1 MKIVLTG
8 GGTGGHFYP
17 IIAVAEEINAI
28 AHKEKIAEL
37 KMFYL
42 APAVY
47 NRKLLRNQGIEFRKI
62 PAGKFRLYFSL
73 KNFTDLFLT
82 AFGVIKALWVMF
94 FIFPDVV
101 FSKGSYVS
109 FPVLMAARFYKIP
122 IVIHESD
129 RHPGRANMWAK
140 KFARKIA
147 ISYPGTSEFFPA
159 EKTAFTGN
167 PIRKDLQEPL
177 ARGAREYLSL
187 EEEVPVILI
196 IGGSQGSQMINRAIY
211 RALGSLVE
219 KYYVIHQV
227 GEKNFENAKLESELS
242 LKNSM
247 HKDRYIPFAY
257 MDDQSLRMAA
267 GIASLIISRAGSSI
281 FEIASW
287 GVPSIIIP
295 ITNSHG
301 DHQRKNA
308 YSYARTGAAL
318 VIEESNLREHV
329 FLNTVKS
336 VMENREKREEMAKAT
351 ESFRKPEAAYTIARE
366 LVSIGL
372 QHEK

>member
-28 AHKEKIAEL
+28 ARKEKIAEL

-42 APAVY
+42 APDVY
-47 NRKLLRNQGIEFRKI
+47 NKKLLQNQGIEFRKI

-73 KNFTDLFLT
+73 RNFTDLFLT
-82 AFGVIKALWVMF
+82 ALGVIKALWVMF
-94 FIFPDVV
+94 FIFPDAV

-109 FPVLMAARFYKIP
+109 FPVVVAARFYKIP

-140 KFARKIA
+140 KFAEKIA
-147 ISYPGTSEFFPA
+147 ISYPGTSEFFPL

-167 PIRKDLQEPL
+167 PIRKNLREPL
-177 ARGAREYLSL
+177 GRGAREYLKL
-187 EEEVPVILI
+187 EEQTPVILV
-196 IGGSQGSQMINRAIY
+196 IGGSQGSQLINKAIY

-227 GEKNFENAKLESELS
+227 GEKNFKNAKLESELS
-242 LKNSM
+242 LKNSP
-247 HKDRYIPFAY
+247 HKYRYMPFAY
-257 MDDQSLRMAA
+257 MEDQSLRMAA

-318 VIEESNLREHV
+318 VIEEANLKEHV
-329 FLNTVKS
+329 FLNTINL
-336 VMENREKREEMAKAT
+336 VMENREKREEMSKAT
-351 ESFRKPEAAYTIARE
+351 ELFRKPEAAHTIANS
-366 LVSIGL
+366 LIAIGL
-372 QHEK
+372 KHEK